1 MGWNIEYMD
10 EFGTGGMRSTS
21 LWLKS
26 CMTCIWKHC
35 VKRAVPMAKQFAELQ
50 ARMTPQARAE
60 AQQLVQQ
67 HLQEMPLHELRKAQQ
82 LSQQSLA

>member
-1 MGWNIEYMD
+1 
-10 EFGTGGMRSTS
+10 
-21 LWLKS
+21 
-26 CMTCIWKHC
+26 
-35 VKRAVPMAKQFAELQ
+35 MAKQFAELQ